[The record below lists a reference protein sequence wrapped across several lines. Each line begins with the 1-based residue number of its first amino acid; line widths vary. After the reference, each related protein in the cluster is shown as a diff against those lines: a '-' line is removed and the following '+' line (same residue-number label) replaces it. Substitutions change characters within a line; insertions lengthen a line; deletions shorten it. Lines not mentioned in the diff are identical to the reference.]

1 MICLYEGV
9 SRLDCS
15 GVDRDASVG
24 KDVIKAART
33 VSTSR
38 GAPRNYGVLRV
49 GRTEGVA
56 QRKWAREQINHRCGS
71 LSQKGRHGV
80 ERGVSDFIQ
89 ISQHYQL
96 CRQGGS
102 LCSHAA
108 DSSQQYPPVG

>member
-24 KDVIKAART
+24 KDVIKAARA
-33 VSTSR
+33 VSTTR
-38 GAPRNYGVLRV
+38 GAPRDHGILRV
-49 GRTEGVA
+49 GHAEGVT

-71 LSQKGRHGV
+71 GSQERRHGV
-80 ERGVSDFIQ
+80 ERGVSNFIQ
-89 ISQHYQL
+89 ISQDYQL

-102 LCSHAA
+102 LGSHAA
-108 DSSQQYPPVG
+108 DSSQQYPPFG